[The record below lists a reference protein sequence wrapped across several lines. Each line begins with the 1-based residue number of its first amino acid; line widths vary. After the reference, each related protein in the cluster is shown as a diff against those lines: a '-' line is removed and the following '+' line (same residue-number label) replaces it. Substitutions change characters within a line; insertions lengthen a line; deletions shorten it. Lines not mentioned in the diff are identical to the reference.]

1 MTRMA
6 KAAILID
13 GGYFLTRLPVV
24 RPDVDTAN
32 AKAVADSVGQLVHSH
47 LRQLNEALQMPNPAS
62 LLYRSFYYDARPYDQ
77 KGHTAVDKRAI
88 DYSKTEQ
95 AIFRNELFEA
105 LRQRPNLALRLGE
118 VRRDSDR
125 AWILKPE
132 PQRRLLRGEMTFND
146 VSDGDFAAALR
157 QKGVDMRIGLDIAA
171 ITLKRQ
177 AEIVGSRC
185 RRRGFRSCCE
195 ARATRRDAV
204 HSRSAV
210 AERLSISV

>member
-47 LRQLNEALQMPNPAS
+47 LRQLNEALQVPNPAS

-105 LRQRPNLALRLGE
+105 LRRRPNLALRLGE
-118 VRRDSDR
+118 V
-125 AWILKPE
+125 APG
-132 PQRRLLRGEMTFND
+132 Q
-146 VSDGDFAAALR
+146 
-157 QKGVDMRIGLDIAA
+157 
-171 ITLKRQ
+171 
-177 AEIVGSRC
+177 
-185 RRRGFRSCCE
+185 
-195 ARATRRDAV
+195 
-204 HSRSAV
+204 
-210 AERLSISV
+210 